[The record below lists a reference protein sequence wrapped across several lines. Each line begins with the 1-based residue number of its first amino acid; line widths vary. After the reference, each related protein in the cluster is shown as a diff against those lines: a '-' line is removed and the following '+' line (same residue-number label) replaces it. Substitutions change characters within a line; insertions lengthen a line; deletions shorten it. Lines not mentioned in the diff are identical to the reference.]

1 MVIFIGGFVWRIT
14 KKVISLHR
22 NQKCTQLIKGKNKKS
37 PEHFQTKQR
46 IKRTT
51 MTEKERNN
59 ATKEVYKARNEADAK
74 VREMRRRAEDKV
86 NVLFS
91 TCDDEDKAVDVLAI
105 FEAKRLLGRIESVW
119 GVLSSISPIVERLR
133 FDGEADQFE
142 ELLEMVEEVTCDAN
156 ADAYEINRIYYRVF
170 GK

>member
-1 MVIFIGGFVWRIT
+1 MVIQNV
-14 KKVISLHR
+14 VSLHR
-22 NQKCTQLIKGKNKKS
+22 NQKRTQLIKGKNKKS

-59 ATKEVYKARNEADAK
+59 AAKEVYKARNEADAK
-74 VREMRRRAEDKV
+74 VREMRRNAEEKV

-142 ELLEMVEEVTCDAN
+142 KLLEMVEEITGDAN

>member
-1 MVIFIGGFVWRIT
+1 
-14 KKVISLHR
+14 
-22 NQKCTQLIKGKNKKS
+22 
-37 PEHFQTKQR
+37 
-46 IKRTT
+46 

-59 ATKEVYKARNEADAK
+59 AAKEAYKARNEADAK
-74 VREMRRRAEDKV
+74 VREMRRKAEEKV

-119 GVLSSISPIVERLR
+119 GVLSSISPIIERLR

-142 ELLEMVEEVTCDAN
+142 KLLEMVEAVTGDAN
-156 ADAYEINRIYYRVF
+156 ADAYNIDRIYYSVF

>member
-1 MVIFIGGFVWRIT
+1 
-14 KKVISLHR
+14 
-22 NQKCTQLIKGKNKKS
+22 
-37 PEHFQTKQR
+37 
-46 IKRTT
+46 

-59 ATKEVYKARNEADAK
+59 AAKEVYKARNEADAK
-74 VREMRRRAEDKV
+74 VREMRRKAEEKV

-142 ELLEMVEEVTCDAN
+142 KLLEMVEAVTGDAN
-156 ADAYEINRIYYRVF
+156 ADASNIDRIFDLVL
-170 GK
+170 GKK